1 MKTLFWLLRR
11 EFWEHRAIL
20 IAPLITAA
28 VLLLGTLTRVI
39 IKPAQDP
46 TISPEKLADL
56 AVFFATWYALPFFI
70 VNGFVALFYL
80 MDSLYGERKD
90 RSVLF
95 WRSLPVSDTAAV
107 SAKLIT
113 ALVVA
118 PCLAALTAAAT
129 MPLITPIF
137 KVAFSSEH
145 YSVLPLIWNATNY
158 ANAVILWFYG
168 TAVGVFW
175 FFPVCAWFLAV
186 SAWAPKNPFLWGL
199 VPPGALFVVE
209 KLVRGT
215 SWVGDQIS
223 NRIDG
228 WLPLAFNMHASGARG
243 NIDVDERHVVIP
255 HNILDWIDPRP
266 LLVSPGL
273 WLGIAVGLLLVFL
286 AVQGRRYRTE
296 A

>member
-1 MKTLFWLLRR
+1 MKTFVWLLRR

-28 VLLLGTLTRVI
+28 VLLVGTITQTLVQ
-39 IKPAQDP
+39 PAQNP
-46 TISPEKLADL
+46 ANSPEKLANVAAL
-56 AVFFATWYALPFFI
+56 LTMWFALPFFI

-129 MPLITPIF
+129 MPLITLVF
-137 KVAFSSEH
+137 KLFFANQH
-145 YSVLPLIWNATNY
+145 YSALPLMWNPGNFLSAMVLWLY
-158 ANAVILWFYG
+158 A
-168 TAVGVFW
+168 TAVSVFW
-175 FFPVCAWFLAV
+175 FLPVCAWFLAV
-186 SAWAPKNPFLWGL
+186 SAWAPKNPFVWGI
-199 VPPGALFVVE
+199 VPPAALLVVE
-209 KLVRGT
+209 KLLRGGQ
-215 SWVGDQIS
+215 SWVGEQIS
-223 NRIDG
+223 YRISG
-228 WLPLAFNMHASGARG
+228 WLPLAFDVHANGKALNVS
-243 NIDVDERHVVIP
+243 DEHFVMP
-255 HNILDWIDPRP
+255 EHFLDWIDPRP
-266 LLVSPGL
+266 LVASPAL
-273 WLGIAVGLLLVFL
+273 WVGMLVGLLLVFL